1 MAKRAKSNMSKSQ
14 VEIAIEA
21 NRPMGGGISFGGAN
35 YAAKAYDLSAEGGR
49 DYGGRFSSRATQNS
63 LKAVARGIRKESI
76 SKSQNNYNYDATR
89 EEAAAQRKA
98 RYRDIRAALG
108 LSYT

>member
-35 YAAKAYDLSAEGGR
+35 YAAKAYDLYAEGGR
-49 DYGGRFSSRATQNS
+49 GYGGRFSSRATQNS

-89 EEAAAQRKA
+89 EEAAAQRNA
-98 RYRDIRAALG
+98 RYRDVRTALG
-108 LSYT
+108 LSAG